1 MGLHRVRVDSVAK
14 LQKKKT
20 MAELQEENE
29 DLKTKVSSLESNL
42 DNTQMAL
49 CDVYEQLIA
58 VTSAADKEA

>member
-1 MGLHRVRVDSVAK
+1 MGLNRVRFDSVAK

-29 DLKTKVSSLESNL
+29 VLKTKVSSLESNL

>member
-1 MGLHRVRVDSVAK
+1 MGLKRARVDSVADMR
-14 LQKKKT
+14 KKKT

-29 DLKTKVSSLESNL
+29 ALKTKVSSLESNL